1 MVDNRSVDRICSRIR
16 EDGEKEVNSILQKAT
31 ETASEIIE
39 KAEQEKDKVTGEII
53 AEAEKKGEA
62 ERRREL
68 SGVQIEIKRAKL
80 KIREDVI
87 NNVMENVK
95 ESLRKVR
102 DKSDYPEIL
111 KDMIVEGIKALDGKS
126 FLVMVDRA
134 DFSIM
139 EKEVLPAVRD
149 ELKGEL
155 EDVRIRQL
163 EEDSLGGVKVGTPG
177 GNVVY
182 DNRFEA
188 RMYRLRD
195 DIRNMIYEDIF
206 RSEGGEG

>member
-1 MVDNRSVDRICSRIR
+1 
-16 EDGEKEVNSILQKAT
+16 
-31 ETASEIIE
+31 
-39 KAEQEKDKVTGEII
+39 
-53 AEAEKKGEA
+53 
-62 ERRREL
+62 
-68 SGVQIEIKRAKL
+68 
-80 KIREDVI
+80 
-87 NNVMENVK
+87 
-95 ESLRKVR
+95 
-102 DKSDYPEIL
+102 SDYPEIL